1 MNLDTAR
8 QFRALLAN
16 SEWLTRTR
24 AFATTLRTAGHQ
36 PGELLV
42 VGTPDYEPWH
52 FAAHLTDAA
61 RISGHPQ
68 LTPTLVRHHIPLG
81 AAPHLAVDLT
91 RLHAAGRQQTVLV
104 IAPSHVPAELLNR
117 IEDARRAGST
127 ILAIDTGDPD
137 LHTLAHDGLTVASN
151 PNPNPNTPPARRDIT
166 RGQLSRSDAVGVA
179 FDTAEHLITLC
190 ATDQPMPTRSWP
202 RRRLDRQSRTLGGSG
217 LSRWGDR
224 TK

>member
-68 LTPTLVRHHIPLG
+68 LTPTLVRHHIPPG

-117 IEDARRAGST
+117 IQDARRGGAT

-137 LHTLAHDGLTVASN
+137 LHILAHDALTVDM
-151 PNPNPNTPPARRDIT
+151 TP
-166 RGQLSRSDAVGVA
+166 GQLSQSDAVGIE
-179 FDTAEHLITLC
+179 FDTAEHLITLF
-190 ATDQPMPTRSWP
+190 ATDQPIPARSGP
-202 RRRLDRQSRTLGGSG
+202 GRRLDRQSRTLDGTA
-217 LSRWGDR
+217 LSRASDR
-224 TK
+224 TIY